1 MPRKKSTATTK
12 RRQQLSFE
20 DWYEI
25 AKKYYEEHGDLLV
38 PRIYEDEE
46 GHKLGRWIE
55 RLRAFHNGNPK
66 IKVALTQ
73 TGIVMLEKI
82 GMVWKLE
89 SRYPWPEWYLQ
100 CRLYYAANG
109 DLLVPKMYKNEQYA
123 LGNWIG
129 EQRKKYKKGTLKPEQ
144 VEALEKVGMVWELVD
159 RDVWEKRYNDAYAY
173 YNEHGDIDVPPNVLT
188 AGNMYL
194 RDWLI
199 AQKSLYQES
208 NCETDLDW
216 ERHDLLDDI
225 GMDWE
230 KQVGRKSYSYAYRA
244 QRYYNEFGNLDVP
257 EDYNDM
263 MGGNLHEWVKRQWR
277 LYHRP
282 TTDKSDAYISKKKE
296 LENLGFD
303 WSCEGRWDWDAK
315 EATWLQN
322 YNGIKAYVDAN
333 GSQSG
338 YWIGLQRKKLKDNTL
353 PAEKVSLLK
362 EIGIEYGQFEN
373 SWNANYNAVKAFFD
387 EHHHLPVQ
395 DASILLPSG
404 IQSRN
409 WITNQKK
416 FLKTGTAPEDRV
428 KLLNEIG
435 IVAEADA
442 PKPSKSKSEKVKKAA
457 QTGSKPSRKVSKNPA
472 EEWQECYD
480 FVKRCLEEGG
490 TLPIGEKSTTMPNG
504 VQTKSW
510 IKQQRIALKES
521 RLPADKVELLRAI
534 GIVGN
539 LMEQNWMRDYECIKA
554 YVEEHHQLPVYKN
567 SFELPDGGQSAQW
580 IANRRTQ
587 MRNGTMPE
595 ERVKM
600 LADIG
605 IVYGSLADNWKESYN
620 AIKAYLDEH
629 GELPLKEASITLP
642 TGSQSHWWIRN
653 QTLMLHQGRQSK
665 DKVKLLNE
673 IGIV

>member
-1 MPRKKSTATTK
+1 MPRQQPSSPKKK
-12 RRQQLSFE
+12 RKQLDFE

-55 RLRAFHNGNPK
+55 RLRAVYNGNPK

-109 DLLVPKMYKNEQYA
+109 DLRVPKMYKNEQYA

-173 YNEHGDIDVPPNVLT
+173 YNEHGNIDVSPNVLT

-263 MGGNLHEWVKRQWR
+263 MGGNLHKWVKRQWR

-322 YNGIKAYVDAN
+322 YNGIKAYVDVN
-333 GSQSG
+333 GS
-338 YWIGLQRKKLKDNTL
+338 
-353 PAEKVSLLK
+353 
-362 EIGIEYGQFEN
+362 
-373 SWNANYNAVKAFFD
+373 
-387 EHHHLPVQ
+387 
-395 DASILLPSG
+395 
-404 IQSRN
+404 
-409 WITNQKK
+409 
-416 FLKTGTAPEDRV
+416 
-428 KLLNEIG
+428 
-435 IVAEADA
+435 
-442 PKPSKSKSEKVKKAA
+442 
-457 QTGSKPSRKVSKNPA
+457 
-472 EEWQECYD
+472 
-480 FVKRCLEEGG
+480 
-490 TLPIGEKSTTMPNG
+490 LPIGESSIPLTTSVNSEFWIAAQKAAIRNG
-504 VQTKSW
+504 MMNED
-510 IKQQRIALKES
+510 KQQMLAS
-521 RLPADKVELLRAI
+521 I
-534 GIVGN
+534 GVVYGQFKRSDDWQEN
-539 LMEQNWMRDYECIKA
+539 YNFVKA
-554 YVEEHHQLPVYKN
+554 YYEQHKQLPVYGDGMQIRDWLYVMDHCKAIDMVANGGKDGEVYNVGGHNERPNIFIVKTVIAQLHDRLKDEGISEELIKHVADRLGHDRRYGIDPTKIKN
-567 SFELPDGGQSAQW
+567 DLGWYPETPFE
-580 IANRRTQ
+580 
-587 MRNGTMPE
+587 
-595 ERVKM
+595 K
-600 LADIG
+600 G
-605 IVYGSLADNWKESYN
+605 IVLTIDW
-620 AIKAYLDEH
+620 YL
-629 GELPLKEASITLP
+629 
-642 TGSQSHWWIRN
+642 N
-653 QTLMLHQGRQSK
+653 HQEWMDHVTSGDYQNYYQDMYK
-665 DKVKLLNE
+665 NK
-673 IGIV
+673 

>member
-1 MPRKKSTATTK
+1 MASRP
-12 RRQQLSFE
+12 
-20 DWYEI
+20 
-25 AKKYYEEHGDLLV
+25 
-38 PRIYEDEE
+38 
-46 GHKLGRWIE
+46 KLGRWIE
-55 RLRAFHNGNPK
+55 RLRAFYNGKPSV
-66 IKVALTQ
+66 KVALTQ

-173 YNEHGDIDVPPNVLT
+173 YNEHGNIDVSPNVLT

-199 AQKSLYQES
+199 AQKSLYQET

-333 GSQSG
+333 GS
-338 YWIGLQRKKLKDNTL
+338 
-353 PAEKVSLLK
+353 
-362 EIGIEYGQFEN
+362 
-373 SWNANYNAVKAFFD
+373 
-387 EHHHLPVQ
+387 
-395 DASILLPSG
+395 
-404 IQSRN
+404 
-409 WITNQKK
+409 
-416 FLKTGTAPEDRV
+416 
-428 KLLNEIG
+428 
-435 IVAEADA
+435 
-442 PKPSKSKSEKVKKAA
+442 
-457 QTGSKPSRKVSKNPA
+457 
-472 EEWQECYD
+472 
-480 FVKRCLEEGG
+480 
-490 TLPIGEKSTTMPNG
+490 LPIGESSISIISKFNFAPTELSKQNLLKEGKNPDSIYVTGNTAIDALKTTVRENYTHPELEWANSSRLIMITAHRRENLGEPMRHMFKAIRRVMDEHPDVKAIYPIHMNPAVREIANEYLG
-504 VQTKSW
+504 DDDRIHIIEPLDVLDFHNFLSRSYLILTDSGGIQEEAPSLGKPVLVMRDTTERPEGIAAGTLKLVGTEEETIYKEFSRLLSD
-510 IKQQRIALKES
+510 KDEYEAMSKASNPYGDGHACERIADVL
-521 RLPADKVELLRAI
+521 
-534 GIVGN
+534 
-539 LMEQNWMRDYECIKA
+539 C
-554 YVEEHHQLPVYKN
+554 
-567 SFELPDGGQSAQW
+567 
-580 IANRRTQ
+580 
-587 MRNGTMPE
+587 
-595 ERVKM
+595 KM
-600 LADIG
+600 
-605 IVYGSLADNWKESYN
+605 
-620 AIKAYLDEH
+620 
-629 GELPLKEASITLP
+629 
-642 TGSQSHWWIRN
+642 
-653 QTLMLHQGRQSK
+653 
-665 DKVKLLNE
+665 
-673 IGIV
+673 